1 MKWQDEQEN
10 EEVTGVDKLMRVG
23 LWGCG
28 SMGRSL
34 ARALLATGEAE
45 LVAACDLE
53 PRAADQVAQ
62 ESGAEIVPSAP
73 ALLGYAGLDGVM
85 IALPPDL
92 HATAV
97 AQAAAAGLDIFVEKP
112 MSTTVTGCREMLSA
126 IQQHGVQLMV
136 GQVLRYYE
144 PYRSIQRWQAEGRFG
159 ELYAAAIW
167 RVTDGRRVAGSH
179 WRASHTRSGGYLL
192 EVGVHELDMLRC
204 LMGRPQSVCAVARK
218 VTPQEREWDD
228 YVALQIRFAGG
239 GAATYE
245 GGAGSYVGR
254 YGFRLYFG
262 EATLLSDAA
271 FDRSALQIYGPGGEA
286 LDVPDL
292 EPSPEHPVEAELRD
306 WLAALRGETPV
317 PIPGEEGMAS
327 VALAEAAYRS
337 AASGEVVAYEV

>member
-1 MKWQDEQEN
+1 MERM
-10 EEVTGVDKLMRVG
+10 MRIG

-34 ARALLATGEAE
+34 ARALMATGEAE

-53 PRAADQVAQ
+53 PRAAEQVTE
-62 ESGAEIVPSAP
+62 ESGAAVVPSAP
-73 ALLGYAGLDGVM
+73 ALLDYPGVDGII

-92 HATAV
+92 HAMAV
-97 AQAAAAGLDIFVEKP
+97 TQAAAAGLDIFVEKP
-112 MSTTVTGCREMLSA
+112 MSTTVADCQEMLA
-126 IQQHGVQLMV
+126 ATRQHGVQLMV

-144 PYRSIQRWQAEGRFG
+144 PYRSIQRWLAEGRFG
-159 ELYAAAIW
+159 QLYAAAIW
-167 RVTDGRRVAGSH
+167 RVTDGHRVSGAH
-179 WRASHTRSGGYLL
+179 WRASRARSGGYLL

-204 LMGRPQSVCAVARK
+204 LLGRPQSVCAVARK
-218 VTPQEREWDD
+218 VTSQEREWDD
-228 YVALQIRFAGG
+228 YVALQIRFAEG

-254 YGFRLYFG
+254 YGFRLYFR

-271 FDRSALQIYGPGGEA
+271 FDREALQLYGPDGDTIE
-286 LDVPDL
+286 VP
-292 EPSPEHPVEAELRD
+292 EPGFSPAHPVEAELRD
-306 WLAALRGETPV
+306 WLAALRGEAPV

-337 AASGEVVAYEV
+337 AASGEVVPYEV

>member
-1 MKWQDEQEN
+1 MERMMK
-10 EEVTGVDKLMRVG
+10 VG

-34 ARALLATGEAE
+34 ARALMATGEAD

-53 PRAADQVAQ
+53 PRAAEQVAE

-73 ALLGYAGLDGVM
+73 ALLDYADLHGVI

-97 AQAAAAGLDIFVEKP
+97 IQAAAAGMDIFVEKP
-112 MSTTVTGCREMLSA
+112 MSTTVASCQEMLDA
-126 IQQHGVQLMV
+126 VRRHGVQLMV

-159 ELYAAAIW
+159 QLYAAAIW
-167 RVTDGRRVAGSH
+167 RVTDGHRASSAH
-179 WRASHTRSGGYLL
+179 WRASRARSGGYLL

-204 LMGRPQSVCAVARK
+204 LLGRPQSVCAAARK
-218 VTPQEREWDD
+218 VTSQEREWED
-228 YVALQIRFAGG
+228 YIALQIRFAGG

-254 YGFRLYFG
+254 YGFRLYFQG
-262 EATLLSDAA
+262 VTLLSDAA
-271 FDRSALQIYGPGGEA
+271 FDRDALQLYGPDGDPI
-286 LDVPDL
+286 DVP
-292 EPSPEHPVEAELRD
+292 EPGFSAVHPVEAELHD
-306 WLAALRGETPV
+306 WLAALRGEVPV

-337 AASGEVVAYEV
+337 AASGEVVSYKV